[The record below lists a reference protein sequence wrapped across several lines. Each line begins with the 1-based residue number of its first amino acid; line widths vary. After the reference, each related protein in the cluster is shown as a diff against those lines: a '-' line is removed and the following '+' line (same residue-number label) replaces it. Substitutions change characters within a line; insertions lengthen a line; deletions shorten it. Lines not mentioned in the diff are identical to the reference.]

1 MCRERM
7 GAGYVVGTD
16 PVPLMVLS
24 ARVGGPIASVRAEA
38 ASLLWLVQDVGQRF
52 GRQVDL
58 LVFVDCLVLLEIL
71 KKWGTSNFHPRPRE
85 IVHFDIIRSLLI
97 ELRQWQGNIMLVK
110 VKSHT
115 GCLLNERADEQA
127 ELGRDA
133 EGPEICP
140 GPQKFGSFWLRVRPT
155 TREFASKCRK
165 QLPRDS
171 APNNSII
178 QKVAAANIF
187 RSVRQRSTI
196 FVQSLLHRTESITV
210 SRLVRKCAPAVYR
223 TWLKCMAGIYPV
235 QAYLSRIGLVKSSAC
250 PHCGGAQPETLTHF
264 ACVCPA
270 FREART
276 SAHNQVRQ
284 EITSYLASL
293 ARPRWIIFEETR
305 MGATGLQLRPV
316 SASQVVNARPD
327 CEPVADSHGR
337 CHLTRW
343 QPDWLL
349 VSSELKK
356 IAIVDLCR
364 PSDVHHDQLIE
375 AATRKQHSY
384 SPLVEALDHYSNQGW
399 IVHVFPWVVGI
410 RGMIDPVPIQAL
422 LEFLDVPRSQR
433 QLAVDRTVLASV
445 RALHFLHQVRFG
457 GRPARAGGALN
468 LDSNDSGDEAN
479 ETVALPRVS
488 KRKRVC
494 TPGNASNGVIA
505 MQMVKL
511 NARNV
516 RRILAASS

>member
-1 MCRERM
+1 
-7 GAGYVVGTD
+7 
-16 PVPLMVLS
+16 
-24 ARVGGPIASVRAEA
+24 
-38 ASLLWLVQDVGQRF
+38 
-52 GRQVDL
+52 
-58 LVFVDCLVLLEIL
+58 
-71 KKWGTSNFHPRPRE
+71 
-85 IVHFDIIRSLLI
+85 VHL
-97 ELRQWQGNIMLVK
+97 
-110 VKSHT
+110 
-115 GCLLNERADEQA
+115 
-127 ELGRDA
+127 
-133 EGPEICP
+133 
-140 GPQKFGSFWLRVRPT
+140 T
-155 TREFASKCRK
+155 T
-165 QLPRDS
+165 
-171 APNNSII
+171 
-178 QKVAAANIF
+178 VAAANIF
-187 RSVRQRSTI
+187 RSVRQRNTI

-479 ETVALPRVS
+479 ETVALPRVR

-494 TPGNASNGVIA
+494 TPGNASVGVGYPPPAECLTIA
-505 MQMVKL
+505 HQHRQDRWPFCLRPIPPTKR
-511 NARNV
+511 ARAITHEVRESNV
-516 RRILAASS
+516 QETSSLVPRSATPGEWGGKWEARDGVTISTRKRSLLAGDEHNVTFQVVHVTDVGEQHNDSSRLQGRRKRLRRLATNSVFDAEDQDERRVSFSETGERLDELWTRWRRLDARRK